1 MYELSTKDSQWIC
14 FKQWLWSTL
23 WSVCVCICLFVI
35 VLIYLFI
42 LLKAG
47 VEDGCVCVARWDS
60 WGIKKGFWC
69 GDSSPGGVY
78 KKSSAP
84 EISQILV
91 LNFKPLSQRCFRR
104 NINVF
109 VFIINLVPKL
119 KQTAKESKSKLV
131 LCETKHFNV
140 LLICPIKLLQGFLK
154 SL

>member
-1 MYELSTKDSQWIC
+1 MNMLQTVALIHFMEC
-14 FKQWLWSTL
+14 
-23 WSVCVCICLFVI
+23 VCVYLLVCDCT
-35 VLIYLFI
+35 YLFI
-42 LLKAG
+42 YFVEGRCGGWVG
-47 VEDGCVCVARWDS
+47 VLQDEILEASRKVFDVEIPHRV
-60 WGIKKGFWC
+60 
-69 GDSSPGGVY
+69 VY
-78 KKSSAP
+78 IKKSSAP

-104 NINVF
+104 NRNVF